1 VVDYDYEWKLLL
13 ENHFEQAIAFF
24 LPKIYNLIDFSVAPI
39 FLEQEI
45 QDTIGKMVEG
55 KRQKRKYA
63 DKLAKV
69 RFKDGTDK
77 WVLIHIEIQSTFQTS
92 FSRRMFDYYYWISAK
107 YDDPDIIALAIYTGS
122 RVSKEHNRYQKK
134 FHGTELTYKFNIYEV
149 RKQDEAELLRSDNP
163 FALVVLASLYVLKSK
178 KDVNSRFQYKRKLV
192 ELTRAK
198 GYTHAEIIGLLR
210 FIRYIVSV
218 PPNLTLELDIEIAN
232 HYLKNYSGMTIPS
245 KQDEKFVNDIYKA
258 VMGVS
263 VEDIKL
269 QVKKAEQKQ
278 RRMEQAQLRLEQ
290 KRLQAEQ
297 EKRQAEQEKFKL
309 EEEKRQIEKEKFQAE
324 QGKFQAEQG
333 KFQAEQEKFQAEQG
347 KFQAEQEKLFAIR
360 KLILLKILSNEQ
372 IAEIQ
377 SVSIEEVKRIKEE
390 LEN

>member
-1 VVDYDYEWKLLL
+1 MVDYDYEWKLLL
-13 ENHFEQAIAFF
+13 ENHFEKAIAFF
-24 LPKIYNLIDFSVAPI
+24 LPEIYPLVDFNVAPI

-45 QDTIGKMVEG
+45 QDTIEKTVDGK
-55 KRQKRKYA
+55 KQKRKYA

-69 RFKDGTDK
+69 RFKDGVDK
-77 WVLIHIEIQSTFQTS
+77 WILIHIEIQSTFQTS
-92 FSRRMFDYYYWISAK
+92 FSRRMFGYYYWISAK
-107 YDDPDIIALAIYTGS
+107 YDNPDIVALAIYTGS
-122 RVSKEHNRYQKK
+122 KVSKHHNIYQKK
-134 FHGTELTYKFNIYEV
+134 FHGTELTYKFKVYEV
-149 RKQDEAELLRSDNP
+149 RKQDEAQLLSSDNP

-178 KDVNSRFQYKRKLV
+178 KDVGSRFQYKRKLV
-192 ELTRAK
+192 ELTREK
-198 GYTHAEIIGLLR
+198 GYTNAEIIGLLR

-218 PPNLTLELDIEIAN
+218 PSNLTLELDIEIAN
-232 HYLKNYSGMTIPS
+232 YYLKNYTGMTIPT

-278 RRMEQAQLRLEQ
+278 RRMEQAKLRLEQ
-290 KRLQAEQ
+290 KQLQAEQ
-297 EKRQAEQEKFKL
+297 KQR
-309 EEEKRQIEKEKFQAE
+309 
-324 QGKFQAEQG
+324 
-333 KFQAEQEKFQAEQG
+333 QAEQEKFQAEQE
-347 KFQAEQEKLFAIR
+347 KRQAEQEKLFAIR